1 MANMNLHS
9 LPVTIFRDNTLLSSL
24 GKLLFLSFTLKISP
38 KDLSNNRI
46 KTIPTN
52 LFANNQNLAF
62 LDLSLNQITTLSP
75 EVKCFMAT

>member
-24 GKLLFLSFTLKISP
+24 GKLLFLSLTLKISP